1 MFSFIKCHGIQE
13 FFINQAGAVRQAIT
27 GGPELLMDTI
37 EDNFYIEIDDYVT
50 VNFISFANIVDA
62 VGGVEIEVNDSE
74 ADAINALLD
83 SKEGVS
89 MFGQP
94 DENDY
99 LNGGGTYKLNGKQA
113 LCYSRL
119 RKVGNADFERTER
132 QRKVLSGIL
141 KMLRL

>member
-1 MFSFIKCHGIQE
+1 
-13 FFINQAGAVRQAIT
+13 
-27 GGPELLMDTI
+27 
-37 EDNFYIEIDDYVT
+37 
-50 VNFISFANIVDA
+50 
-62 VGGVEIEVNDSE
+62 
-74 ADAINALLD
+74 
-83 SKEGVS
+83 

-132 QRKVLSGIL
+132 QRKVLSGICIVTID
-141 KMLRL
+141 